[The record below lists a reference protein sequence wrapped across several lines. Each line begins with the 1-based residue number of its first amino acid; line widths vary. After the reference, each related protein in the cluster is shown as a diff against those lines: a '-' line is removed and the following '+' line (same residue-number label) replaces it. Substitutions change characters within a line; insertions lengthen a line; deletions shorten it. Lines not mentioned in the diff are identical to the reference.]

1 MSQSCLLLND
11 TLAATELSNC
21 THITGRAYATFGET
35 INGLGGALTGANAL
49 DVSKIGIDQALLT
62 SNISLLTDAYGRV
75 GAELQIKNG
84 IKVDGIRAD
93 GSFGSQHLSI
103 IPWRLWS
110 SPSIFAVGQ
119 HGGIIYNGN
128 YGMSPLAAQWDQ
140 IGIPTILRSTGK
152 D

>member
-1 MSQSCLLLND
+1 MSQTCLLLND

-35 INGLGGALTGANAL
+35 INGLSGGLTGANAL

-93 GSFGSQHLSI
+93 GSFGSEEFVN
-103 IPWRLWS
+103 PVE
-110 SPSIFAVGQ
+110 IFE
-119 HGGIIYNGN
+119 
-128 YGMSPLAAQWDQ
+128 L
-140 IGIPTILRSTGK
+140 T
-152 D
+152 

>member
-21 THITGRAYATFGET
+21 G
-35 INGLGGALTGANAL
+35 LTGANAL

-62 SNISLLTDAYGRV
+62 SNISLLTDGYGRV

-84 IKVDGIRAD
+84 IQVDGIRAD

-103 IPWRLWS
+103 IPWRLWE
-110 SPSIFAVGQ
+110 
-119 HGGIIYNGN
+119 
-128 YGMSPLAAQWDQ
+128 L
-140 IGIPTILRSTGK
+140 T
-152 D
+152 